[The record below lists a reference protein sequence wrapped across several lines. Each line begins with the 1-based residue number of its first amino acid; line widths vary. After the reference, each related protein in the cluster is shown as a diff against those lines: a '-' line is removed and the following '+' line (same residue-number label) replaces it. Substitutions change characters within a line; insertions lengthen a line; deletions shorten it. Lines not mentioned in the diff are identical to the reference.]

1 MFDMMKQFNQ
11 MRKQA
16 SEIKKN
22 LDSETVE
29 CNEIKGIKIV
39 ITGSQNIKSIEIDQ
53 DYFQSKDKLRF
64 EKDLLRSFNAS
75 IKKSQ
80 EVAAKKMQASMPGFP
95 GLK

>member
-1 MFDMMKQFNQ
+1 MFDMMKQLNQ

-16 SEIKKN
+16 SEIKKD

-29 CNEIKGIKIV
+29 CTEVNGIKIV
-39 ITGSQNIKSIEIDQ
+39 ITGSQDIKSIEID
-53 DYFQSKDKLRF
+53 DNYFQSKDKSSF
-64 EKDLLRSFNAS
+64 EKDLLRSFNSS

-80 EVAAKKMQASMPGFP
+80 AVAAKKMQSAMPGFP